1 MLKRVTH
8 LSSARIIFGITAL
21 IVVYFLFIFAGSR
34 FRAEQVNSQ
43 RSQLQEEI
51 TSMQSRYDQL
61 QTLEEYL
68 QSDEYVE
75 KVAREQLGLVKPG
88 ETGIVIL
95 PTQPSPTP
103 APGSEPAANW
113 WDTITQ

>member
-1 MLKRVTH
+1 MRRVTH
-8 LSSARIIFGITAL
+8 LSPAKIIFAITAL

-51 TSMQSRYDQL
+51 SSMQSRYDQL
-61 QTLEEYL
+61 QNLEKYL

-75 KVAREQLGLVKPG
+75 KVAREQLGLVKAG

-103 APGSEPAANW
+103 APGSAPPGNW
-113 WDTITQ
+113 WDTITR

>member
-1 MLKRVTH
+1 VKVV
-8 LSSARIIFGITAL
+8 FGITAL

-43 RSQLQEEI
+43 RTQLQDEI
-51 TSMQSRYDQL
+51 SSMQSRYDRL
-61 QTLEEYL
+61 QTLEQYL
-68 QSDEYVE
+68 RSDEYVE
-75 KVAREQLGLVKPG
+75 QVAREQLGLVKPG

-103 APGSEPAANW
+103 APGSEPADNW

>member
-1 MLKRVTH
+1 MKSVVH
-8 LSSARIIFGITAL
+8 LSSAKIIFGITAL

-51 TSMQSRYDQL
+51 TSMQTRYDQL
-61 QTLEEYL
+61 KTLEDYL

-95 PTQPSPTP
+95 PTLPSPTP
-103 APGSEPAANW
+103 APGSEPVGNW
-113 WDTITQ
+113 WDTITR

>member
-1 MLKRVTH
+1 MKGFAH

-21 IVVYFLFIFAGSR
+21 IVVYFLFNFAGSR

-51 TSMQSRYDQL
+51 ASMQSRYDRL
-61 QTLEEYL
+61 QTLEQYL

-88 ETGIVIL
+88 ETGIVVL
-95 PTQPSPTP
+95 PMRPSPTP
-103 APGSEPAANW
+103 APGSEPADNW
-113 WDTITQ
+113 WDTITR